1 MKIKRI
7 LKLLLIGLGVFVGL
21 IVLYLVVII
30 FFPVL
35 NVENQPIERIKSSI
49 EIPACRQDIAFKV
62 DGLTLNGW
70 IYLPQVTTNQ
80 NLAVED
86 ITKQHGPVPCIV
98 LNSGFCGT
106 KDIILEKYALE
117 FVEAGFAALAF
128 DFRHFGDSEG
138 EPRQLYSEPKQLADI
153 KAAIE
158 YARSRSEIDSE
169 KIVIWGTSS
178 SGNFG
183 IMIAAEDERII
194 GVIGQTPALDSEA
207 DGQRILERDGIWWL
221 LKLLVHAQRDMG
233 RSRFGLSAHTI
244 PAVGK
249 PKTTAVHIGPGI
261 FDGYTQF
268 AKTSRT
274 FKNEVCARLTF
285 ATESGD
291 LLETAEKV
299 NCAVLLLLCEKDNI
313 NSADS
318 HEEIEA
324 ILGNKLKIIKY
335 PIGHFEIYA
344 GEYFENAISEQVSF
358 IQSIITK

>member
-1 MKIKRI
+1 MRVKGV
-7 LKLLLIGLGVFVGL
+7 LKLLLKGLGIFIGL
-21 IVLYLVVII
+21 IALYLIVII

-49 EIPACRQDIAFKV
+49 EVPACRQDIAFEV

-70 IYLPQVTTNQ
+70 LYLPQDITDQ
-80 NLAVED
+80 GSPVEN
-86 ITKQHGPVPCIV
+86 ITKQREPVPCIV

-106 KDIILEKYALE
+106 KDMILEKYALK
-117 FVEAGFAALAF
+117 FVEADYAALTF

-138 EPRQLYSEPKQLADI
+138 EPRQLYSEHKQLDDI
-153 KAAIE
+153 KAAIK
-158 YARSRSEIDSE
+158 YARTRTEIDPE

-178 SGNFG
+178 SGNLG
-183 IMIAAEDERII
+183 IKIASKDERII
-194 GVIGQTPALDSEA
+194 GVIGQTPTLDSEA
-207 DGQRILERDGIWWL
+207 DGQRILERDGIGWL

-261 FDGYTQF
+261 FDGYAQF

-274 FKNEVCARLTF
+274 FKNEVCARLAF
-285 ATESGD
+285 EPESGD

-335 PIGHFEIYA
+335 PIGHFEIYT

-358 IQSIITK
+358 IQNIFDK